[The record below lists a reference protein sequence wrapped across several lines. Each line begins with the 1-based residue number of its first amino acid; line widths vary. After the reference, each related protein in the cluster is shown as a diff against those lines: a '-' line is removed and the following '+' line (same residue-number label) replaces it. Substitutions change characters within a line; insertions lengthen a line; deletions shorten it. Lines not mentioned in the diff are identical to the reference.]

1 MPIKLKSQN
10 FISKKFFSLW
20 LLLILISLFLMKDD
34 LLNILLFK
42 KRYVR
47 LIELLIIMAI
57 FCEGLFFKYIFHHWT
72 VRRKAVTLF
81 IIALIVRLI
90 FLPSGKYVP
99 SSDFSNYYLGAC
111 HFVNTGFSGGAYPGL
126 EGYDIPSFALQAII
140 NGFFL
145 NILSPTLLG
154 MQLLN
159 SIYTAGICLMLFLLG
174 KNINEKAAIT
184 ASIFYT
190 FYPCSILSTQIT
202 SNHHGAAFF
211 ILLGIYLFFAEFK
224 YKKTFKKFVYLLT
237 SAVCLVI
244 SNYYHPSV
252 IIVLCAFGTYMF
264 IYELEKYI
272 CHPKSFFKS
281 LLQDVK
287 NFDGIFL
294 PIIVLFAFYLC
305 IWTSTMTALKNS
317 GYIQNTS
324 TMSFLSKITVGFN
337 FETGGAYSKD
347 DYAYVR
353 SFPAEEQNKE
363 SIRLVQKRI
372 KENGITN
379 TIKLLLQK
387 NQGAWFGTDNYFF
400 FYQAGIH
407 NELTEKIEN
416 MDNPIL
422 KANYENEL
430 TAIKYFITDIS
441 VANSLFNYFIWF
453 LAFIGI
459 IAVLR
464 KYNSNHPI
472 YLLMYIPFGWMLFI
486 MISEMQPRYR
496 YQGMTVIILAAGIGF
511 ETLRNW
517 FVHLERKK
525 NDYSR
530 YFFA

>member
-10 FISKKFFSLW
+10 FISKIIFSLW

-34 LLNILLFK
+34 ILNILLFK
-42 KRYVR
+42 KRYIR
-47 LIELLIIMAI
+47 LLELLTIMAI
-57 FCEGLFFKYIFHHWT
+57 FCEGLFFKYIFHRWT
-72 VRRKAVTLF
+72 IRKKAFTLF

-90 FLPSGKYVP
+90 FLPLGKYVP

-111 HFVNTGFSGGAYPGL
+111 HFVNTGFSGGTYPGL
-126 EGYDIPSFALQAII
+126 EGYDIPSFALQAVI

-159 SIYTAGICLMLFLLG
+159 SIYTAGICFMLFLLG

-190 FYPCSILSTQIT
+190 FYPCSILSAQIT

-224 YKKTFKKFVYLLT
+224 HEKASKRLVYLLT

-252 IIVLCAFGTYMF
+252 IIVLCAFGAYMF

-272 CHPKSFFKS
+272 CHPKSFFKN
-281 LLQDVK
+281 LLQDIK

-294 PIIVLFAFYLC
+294 PVIVLFTLYLC
-305 IWTSTMTALKNS
+305 IWTSTMAALKNS

-324 TMSFLSKITVGFN
+324 TMSLLSKVAVGFN

-347 DYAYVR
+347 VYDYVR
-353 SFPAEEQNKE
+353 SYPKEEQNRE
-363 SIRLVQKRI
+363 SLRFVQTQI

-379 TIKLLLQK
+379 TMELMLQK
-387 NQGAWFGTDNYFF
+387 NQRAWFGTDNYFF
-400 FYQAGIH
+400 FYQAGVQ

-416 MDNPIL
+416 ADNPIL
-422 KANYENEL
+422 KADYENEL
-430 TAIKYFITDIS
+430 TAFKYFITDIS

-496 YQGMTVIILAAGIGF
+496 YQGMTVITLAAGIGF
-511 ETLRNW
+511 ETLRHW

-525 NDYSR
+525 Q
-530 YFFA
+530 